1 MSEWEDHI
9 NRHSAELVRLTMAA
23 GRGGEALP
31 EDEVARLGA
40 LIAIERQCLIDAM
53 FGFLQEEEP
62 EAAVNPGVAEFD
74 AGFRYGLEFARAID
88 DVKVVLERLKRGR
101 LIKLVRS
108 LGVKES

>member
-1 MSEWEDHI
+1 MSEWEDNI

-23 GRGGEALP
+23 GRGGDTLP
-31 EDEVARLGA
+31 EDEVARLGV
-40 LIAIERQCLIDAM
+40 LIAAERQCLIEAV

-88 DVKVVLERLKRGR
+88 DVKIVLDRLRRGR
-101 LIKLVRS
+101 VLKLVRRIDTR
-108 LGVKES
+108 ES